1 MRQQTRI
8 MNHGMNNRL
17 ILDVLHILMPL
28 ERISRGFKDLSL
40 SFKANPLSKDLNT
53 IQNEVAISRAIRNLV
68 LTYRQER
75 FFNPQLGTGVSK
87 LLFEN
92 MTPVVSEL
100 IRDEITR
107 VINNYEPRVELSN
120 VIVAGSVA
128 SRNAIFAG

>member
-1 MRQQTRI
+1 
-8 MNHGMNNRL
+8 
-17 ILDVLHILMPL
+17 MPL

-120 VIVAGSVA
+120 VIVTP
-128 SRNAIFAG
+128 IFDNNEYNIQIQYKIVGIEPEQRELSFVLLSTR